1 MHKRTKL
8 TTSLLVAFGGV
19 LLSSAPIALAQ
30 DAQKL
35 ERVTVT
41 GSNIKRTDAETA
53 SPVQVIT
60 REEIERTGKQT
71 VAEVI
76 RGISAD
82 NSGTI
87 PTAFTNGFAA
97 GSSGVSLRGLGV
109 NSTLVLVNGRRVAPY
124 GLADDGQRSFVDLN
138 TIPLE
143 AVEKVE
149 VLKDGASAIY
159 GSDAIAGVVNVILRK
174 DYKGLS
180 MSAIGGT
187 SQHGG
192 GDAVRAT
199 LSGGTGDLSSDRFN
213 VFFTGEYSKD
223 KSIAQ
228 NTRRSYLGTSNLSGI
243 FPGYW
248 DFRVGGRSQYTGG
261 VNRVGPYGVIIDPTP
276 GAPNGGRVPLTACGA
291 GGLSA
296 INVCYSDNVD
306 FIQIQPETE
315 RLNLF
320 GRSTFQ
326 LNPDTVLFAEA
337 GYFIT
342 RTKTRGTPSPAVSVW
357 GNIRDNG
364 INDSFTLIPA
374 GHPDNPFGVD
384 ADYRYTFGYDV
395 GARGHNY
402 DNRSLRLI
410 GGVEGVIA
418 DWDYK
423 AGIGY
428 LETKLE
434 DESFG
439 YIRNSV
445 YQEGLASGTFR
456 FNNRAATLAN
466 DPTFYDRLAP
476 RLKREP
482 KNKVT
487 LADLSVS
494 RQFGQL
500 QGGQFGIALGGE
512 VRREESDTPPTP
524 YTFEGDIIGLGY
536 SGFKGSRTV
545 TALYAELTAPV
556 LKTLELNA
564 AFRTDHYSDYG
575 TSTTPKFGFKFTPI
589 KELVFRG
596 TYAEGFRA
604 PGPAENGDSS
614 TAGYTGILLVT
625 TGNPN
630 VKPEESKSY
639 TLGLVFEPFADT
651 SLSLDYYKIERRNEI
666 IGADQGVI
674 QQGIPERGT
683 PGSSVPG
690 ALPGSLVIYG
700 PADGDPDG
708 LAPVAAVVAPY
719 QNANKTTTQGFDIDA
734 RQRFNLGEAG
744 RLSVGLTLTH
754 VLKYNRKLDTVDQE
768 YEFAGYHGPYV
779 LSSAAGTPKTRAT
792 LEVALEKANWMV
804 AGRWNFV
811 SGMRAVDH
819 GGAPY
824 DKRIDEGN
832 SHAGAGIDPT
842 SCSVFFPDGRPAPGG
857 CRVSSFTTF
866 DLFGRWNVSKNLTL
880 TGSVLNVFDRLAPWD
895 PYTYGG
901 YNYNPTYHQSG
912 AVGRFFQ
919 VGAKY
924 AF

>member
-19 LLSSAPIALAQ
+19 LLSSAPIAQAQ

-71 VAEVI
+71 VAEII

-180 MSAIGGT
+180 MSAVGGT

-213 VFFTGEYSKD
+213 VFFTGEYSKE
-223 KSIAQ
+223 KAIQQ
-228 NTRRSYLGTSNLSGI
+228 NTRRSYLGTSNLSTI
-243 FPGYW
+243 FPGYN
-248 DFRVGGRSQYTGG
+248 DFRVGGLNQYVDGI
-261 VNRVGPYGVIIDPTP
+261 VQRVSPYGTISNP
-276 GAPNGGRVPLTACGA
+276 A
-291 GGLSA
+291 GGPNAGRQPMTPCGPLGVSPR
-296 INVCYSDNVD
+296 NVCYSDNVD

-320 GRSTFQ
+320 GRGTFQ
-326 LNPDTVLFAEA
+326 LNADTVLFGEV

-342 RTKTRGTPSPAVSVW
+342 RTKTRGTPSPAVSIW
-357 GNIRDNG
+357 GNIRDNT
-364 INDSFTLIPA
+364 INDTLAPLPA
-374 GHPDNPFGVD
+374 AHPDNPFGAD
-384 ADYRYTFGYDV
+384 AAYRYTFGFDV
-395 GARGHNY
+395 GGRGHDY
-402 DNRSLRLI
+402 DNRSMRLI
-410 GGVEGVIA
+410 GGVEGVLA

-423 AGIGY
+423 AGVGY

-434 DESFG
+434 DTQFG

-445 YQEGLASGTFR
+445 YQEGLTTGNFR

-476 RLKREP
+476 RLTREP

-494 RQFGQL
+494 KQFGQL

-512 VRREESDTPPTP
+512 VRREESDTPATP

-536 SGFKGSRTV
+536 SAFKGSRTV

-564 AFRTDHYSDYG
+564 AFRTDRYSDYG
-575 TSTTPKFGFKFTPI
+575 NSTTPKFGFKFTPI
-589 KELVFRG
+589 KELAIRG

-604 PGPAENGDSS
+604 PGPAENGDAS
-614 TAGYTGILLVT
+614 TAGFTSILLVT
-625 TGNPN
+625 TGNPD

-651 SLSLDYYKIERRNEI
+651 NLSLDFYKIERTNEI
-666 IGADQGVI
+666 IGADQGI
-674 QQGIPERGT
+674 ILQGIPTRGT
-683 PGSSVPG
+683 PGSTVPG
-690 ALPGSLVIYG
+690 SLANSLVIYG

-708 LAPVAAVVAPY
+708 LAPVAAVQAPY
-719 QNANKTTTQGFDIDA
+719 QNGNKTTTQGFDIDA
-734 RQRFNLGEAG
+734 RQRFNLGEMG
-744 RLSVGLTLTH
+744 RMTVGLTLTH
-754 VLKYNRKLDTVDQE
+754 VMKYNRKFDGIDQE
-768 YEFAGYHGPYV
+768 YEYAGYHGPYV
-779 LSSAAGTPKTRAT
+779 LSSAAGTPKTRAS
-792 LEVALEKANWMV
+792 LEVALEKANWQV

-811 SGMRAVDH
+811 SGMRAIDH

-824 DKRIDEGN
+824 SAEVDEGN
-832 SHAGAGIDPT
+832 GPPAGADPT
-842 SCSVFFPDGRPAPGG
+842 TCSVFFPDGRPAPGG

-866 DLFGRWNVSKNLTL
+866 DLFGKWNVSKNLTL
-880 TGSVLNVFDRLAPWD
+880 SGSILNVFDRLAPWD

-901 YNYNPTYHQSG
+901 YNYNPTYHQAG

-924 AF
+924 TF